1 MKVDSPNIFDKL
13 EVFYLSAM
21 RKFLLI
27 ISTILFVYA
36 SLTGLWSLYQT
47 SRSPENVVD
56 AQPKIESAD
65 IIPADVSKS
74 VENQRASQSNGEIAS
89 NQKSPFDLH
98 TSRMF
103 SIWSSKFE
111 VHRKGSDPKLNERD
125 FRNWY
130 SSAFDYFQQ
139 PSYCLDDECSEFDE
153 SLFNSDLA
161 LAETTISAAADNA
174 SLKAKMSQASSGTA
188 AGYDE
193 TFVSLNRNFWQK
205 LTEERALI
213 KERTAAERAEIE
225 AGKVEGEIGLMTA
238 GWAFVGFISLMFS
251 FLLVAIERHQR
262 KMAADIDHLKASVEQ
277 V

>member
-1 MKVDSPNIFDKL
+1 MATESQSIFDKL

-36 SLTGLWSLYQT
+36 AWTGLTSLYQT
-47 SRSPENVVD
+47 SRSPDNVVED
-56 AQPKIESAD
+56 QPNIASTD
-65 IIPADVSKS
+65 IIPADVSRS
-74 VENQRASQSNGEIAS
+74 ADSQNAVQTNDDIAA
-89 NQKSPFDLH
+89 NQKSAFELH

-103 SIWSSKFE
+103 AIWSSKFE
-111 VHRKGSDPKLNERD
+111 IHRKGSDPKLNERD
-125 FRNWY
+125 FGNWY
-130 SSAFDYFQQ
+130 GSAFDYFEQ
-139 PSYCLDDECSEFDE
+139 PSYCLDAECSEFDE

-174 SLKAKMSQASSGTA
+174 SLKEKMSQASSGTPS
-188 AGYDE
+188 GYDE

-213 KERTAAERAEIE
+213 KERAAAERAEIE
-225 AGKVEGEIGLMTA
+225 AGKIEGEAGLMSA

-262 KMAADIDHLKASVEQ
+262 KMAADIDRLKASVERE
-277 V
+277 

>member
-1 MKVDSPNIFDKL
+1 
-13 EVFYLSAM
+13 
-21 RKFLLI
+21 
-27 ISTILFVYA
+27 
-36 SLTGLWSLYQT
+36 
-47 SRSPENVVD
+47 
-56 AQPKIESAD
+56 
-65 IIPADVSKS
+65 
-74 VENQRASQSNGEIAS
+74 
-89 NQKSPFDLH
+89 
-98 TSRMF
+98 MF

-130 SSAFDYFQQ
+130 SGAFDYFQQ
-139 PSYCLDDECSEFDE
+139 PSYCLDDECSEFNE